1 MGRKLVLG
9 VFAGV
14 SLALAACR
22 TERSSS
28 PPGLAAAQPILLDV
42 ARSWRVLDGGEVL
55 GIVVQFENE
64 PRRGQPRSTCFSVQN
79 VLQQELGRID
89 GLGRA
94 WRHEPHEREPLWVGT
109 GTVIEGAR
117 AILGASPNAVLDET
131 FIRADRTPDR

>member
-1 MGRKLVLG
+1 
-9 VFAGV
+9 
-14 SLALAACR
+14 
-22 TERSSS
+22 
-28 PPGLAAAQPILLDV
+28 
-42 ARSWRVLDGGEVL
+42 
-55 GIVVQFENE
+55 
-64 PRRGQPRSTCFSVQN
+64 VQN